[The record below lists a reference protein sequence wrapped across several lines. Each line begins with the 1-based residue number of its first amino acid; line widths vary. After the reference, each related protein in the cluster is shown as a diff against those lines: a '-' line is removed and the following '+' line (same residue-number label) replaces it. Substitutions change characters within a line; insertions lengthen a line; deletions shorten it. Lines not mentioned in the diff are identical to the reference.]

1 MYVYMYIY
9 GIYIHTCIIS
19 ALSQDISKLLNATG
33 NLRDEH
39 QKSEVPLITNTRIVL
54 KSSNCSSA
62 LSINKINE
70 KIALN
75 E

>member
-9 GIYIHTCIIS
+9 GIYIRTCIIS

-54 KSSNCSSA
+54 KTKMQSA